1 MELRQLRYFIAVAE
15 ELNFRRAARRV
26 FISQP
31 ALTHQIQFLER
42 ELGARLL
49 VRDRQRVGLTP
60 AGEMFLQKARATV
73 VAAQEAVAAAQSG
86 HPQQQSILRLA
97 VPDWLTG
104 SPISHLVASFTDR
117 ALVDLRELEIDTVSA
132 VAALKLGGLDAAFV
146 QFGGEDKTLERLPV
160 CRAAMLLSVPQNHP
174 LASRDRVTLED
185 LAQERILFRPREWNP
200 GVFDH
205 MKELLT
211 RAGIYQMSLVYPP
224 PEVSHYS
231 AARWS
236 EIAARRRI
244 LHFGFSW
251 FPVHPDYVWRQLL
264 PIPWSLIDLVWL
276 SSNDSPALQ
285 LFVDHCKDRA
295 VIVDGP
301 SEPLPVGAEQGEAL
315 TEA

>member
-15 ELNFRRAARRV
+15 ELNFRRAAGRV

-42 ELGARLL
+42 ELGAQLL
-49 VRDRQRVGLTP
+49 VRDRQRVRLTP
-60 AGEMFLQKARATV
+60 AGEMFLQKARSAV

-86 HPQQQSILRLA
+86 HHQQQSILRLA

-104 SPISHLVASFTDR
+104 SPISHLVASFTAR
-117 ALVDLRELEIDTVSA
+117 AAHVDLRELEIDTLAA
-132 VAALKLGGLDAAFV
+132 VAALKLGELDAAFV
-146 QFGGEDKTLERLPV
+146 PFGGEDKTLERLPV
-160 CRAAMLLSVPQNHP
+160 CRAAELLSVPRNHP
-174 LASRDRVTLED
+174 LAALDRVTLED

-200 GVFDH
+200 GTFDR
-205 MKELLT
+205 MKALLT
-211 RAGIYQMSLVYPP
+211 QAGIYERSLVYPP

-251 FPVHPDYVWRQLL
+251 FPVHPDYVWRQLS
-264 PIPWSLIDLVWL
+264 PTPWSVIDLVWL
-276 SSNDSPALQ
+276 SSNDSQALQ
-285 LFVDHCKDRA
+285 LLIDHCKDRA
-295 VIVDGP
+295 VTVDGP
-301 SEPLPVGAEQGEAL
+301 SEPLAIGAE
-315 TEA
+315 